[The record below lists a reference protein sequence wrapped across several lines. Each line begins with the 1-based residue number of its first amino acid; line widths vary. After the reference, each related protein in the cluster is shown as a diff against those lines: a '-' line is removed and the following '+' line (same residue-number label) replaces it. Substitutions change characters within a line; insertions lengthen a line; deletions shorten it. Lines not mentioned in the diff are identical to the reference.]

1 MLLYQYVAHDSKTG
15 DKVKA
20 TVEAQNE
27 TEAAKVLQKQG
38 LVPIDIKLVHSN
50 AGSRV
55 LGKYFDRIRT
65 KDRILFSRQLSTL
78 INAGLPLIQSLRNVA
93 DQTTSK
99 PLKIVIEGIISS
111 VEGGSSLSAAV
122 AKYPE
127 VFNKL
132 YISLVAAGE
141 ASGTLDKALERL
153 ANQQEKDADII
164 SKIRGAMMYPV
175 IVLIV
180 MFGVIAFMV
189 IKLLPAV
196 QNLYSTF
203 PGAQL
208 PLITRVLLTMV
219 HFVTHTWW
227 IVIIVLGALI
237 FLFLRWRKS
246 VGGRK
251 VIDRVKMRAGPI
263 GGLFMK
269 IYMSRFARTSCT
281 LVGSGVP
288 LLQVLD
294 ITGEAV
300 SNVHIQNSLNKAA
313 TKIKGGAALSDV
325 LSKDPNFLPL
335 VPSMIRIGEQSGT
348 LEQMLD
354 KVALYYEKEVD
365 QEVNNIN
372 ALIEPILMVILG
384 IAAILIVVA
393 VLLPIYGL
401 ANQSSLSGG

>member
-1 MLLYQYVAHDSKTG
+1 
-15 DKVKA
+15 
-20 TVEAQNE
+20 
-27 TEAAKVLQKQG
+27 
-38 LVPIDIKLVHSN
+38 
-50 AGSRV
+50 
-55 LGKYFDRIRT
+55 
-65 KDRILFSRQLSTL
+65 
-78 INAGLPLIQSLRNVA
+78 
-93 DQTTSK
+93 
-99 PLKIVIEGIISS
+99 
-111 VEGGSSLSAAV
+111 
-122 AKYPE
+122 
-127 VFNKL
+127 
-132 YISLVAAGE
+132 
-141 ASGTLDKALERL
+141 
-153 ANQQEKDADII
+153 
-164 SKIRGAMMYPV
+164 
-175 IVLIV
+175 

-208 PLITRVLLTMV
+208 PLITRILLTMV
-219 HFVTHTWW
+219 HFATHTWW
-227 IVIIVLGALI
+227 IVIIVLAALI

-246 VGGRK
+246 TGGRK
-251 VIDRVKMRAGPI
+251 VIDRAKMSTPPI

-288 LLQVLD
+288 LLQVLE

-300 SNVHIQNSLNKAA
+300 SNVHIQDSLNRAA
-313 TKIKGGAALSDV
+313 TKIKGGVALSDI

-354 KVALYYEKEVD
+354 KVAIYYEKEVD

>member
-1 MLLYQYVAHDSKTG
+1 MFLYQYTAHNPTNGEKI
-15 DKVKA
+15 KA
-20 TVEAQNE
+20 TVKAENE
-27 TEAAKVLQKQG
+27 NEAAKLLQKQG
-38 LVPIDIKLVHSN
+38 LVPIDIKLDRSSKP
-50 AGSRV
+50 GS
-55 LGKYFDRIRT
+55 LDHYFNHIRA

-78 INAGLPLIQSLRNVA
+78 INAGLPLVQSLRNVS
-93 DQTTSK
+93 DQITSK
-99 PLKIVIEGIISS
+99 PLKIVIEGVISS
-111 VEGGSSLSAAV
+111 VEGGSSLSSALG
-122 AKYPE
+122 KYPQ

-132 YISLVAAGE
+132 YVSLVAAGE
-141 ASGTLDKALERL
+141 VSGTLDKALERL

-164 SKIRGAMMYPV
+164 SKIRGAMIYPI

-208 PLITRVLLTMV
+208 PLITRILLSIV
-219 HFVTHTWW
+219 HAFTHWWWLVTITL
-227 IVIIVLGALI
+227 IALI

-246 VGGRK
+246 EGGRK
-251 VIDRVKMRAGPI
+251 VIDRAKMSTKPFS
-263 GGLFMK
+263 GLFMK
-269 IYMSRFARTSCT
+269 IYMSRFSRTACT

-300 SNVHIQNSLNKAA
+300 SNVHIQASLKKAA
-313 TKIKGGAALSDV
+313 EKIKGGAALSDV
-325 LSKDPNFLPL
+325 LSKDSNFLPL
-335 VPSMIRIGEQSGT
+335 VPSMIHIGEESGT
-348 LEQMLD
+348 LEAMLD
-354 KVALYYEKEVD
+354 KVATYYEKEVD

-372 ALIEPILMVILG
+372 SLIEPVLMVILG

>member
-1 MLLYQYVAHDSKTG
+1 MFLYQYTARNATSG
-15 DKVKA
+15 ESVKS
-20 TVEAQNE
+20 TVEAENE
-27 TEAAKVLQKQG
+27 NEAAKLLQKQG
-38 LVPIDIKLVHSN
+38 LVPIDIKLDRGSN
-50 AGSRV
+50 LGV
-55 LGKYFDRIRT
+55 LGKYFNRVRT

-78 INAGLPLIQSLRNVA
+78 INAGLPLIQSMRNVA

-99 PLKIVIEGIISS
+99 SLKTVIEGLITS
-111 VEGGSSLSAAV
+111 VEGGSSLSAAA

-132 YISLVAAGE
+132 FISLVAAGE
-141 ASGTLDKALERL
+141 VSGTLDKALERL
-153 ANQQEKDADII
+153 ADQQEKDADII
-164 SKIRGAMMYPV
+164 SKIRGAMMYPI

-208 PLITRVLLTMV
+208 PLITRILLSMV
-219 HFVTHTWW
+219 HAFTHYWWLVT
-227 IVIIVLGALI
+227 IILAVLI

-246 VGGRK
+246 SGGRS

-263 GGLFMK
+263 GKLFMK
-269 IYMSRFARTSCT
+269 IYMSRFSRTACT

-294 ITGEAV
+294 ITGDAV
-300 SNVHIQNSLNKAA
+300 SNVHIQNSLKKAA
-313 TKIKGGAALSDV
+313 DKIKGGAALSDV

-354 KVALYYEKEVD
+354 KVATYYEKEVD

-372 ALIEPILMVILG
+372 SLIEPILMVILG
-384 IAAILIVVA
+384 VAAILIVVA

>member
-1 MLLYQYVAHDSKTG
+1 MLLYQYTAHNPVNG
-15 DKVKA
+15 EKVKA
-20 TVEAQNE
+20 TVKADNE
-27 TEAAKVLQKQG
+27 NEAAKLLQKQG
-38 LVPIDIKLVHSN
+38 LVPIDIKLDSSSKP
-50 AGSRV
+50 GSLDHYFKRV
-55 LGKYFDRIRT
+55 ST

-78 INAGLPLIQSLRNVA
+78 INAGLPLVQSLRNVA
-93 DQTTSK
+93 DQITSK
-99 PLKIVIEGIISS
+99 PLKIVIEGVISS
-111 VEGGSSLSAAV
+111 VEGGSSLSGAV

-132 YISLVAAGE
+132 YVSLVAAGE
-141 ASGTLDKALERL
+141 VSGTLDKALERL

-164 SKIRGAMMYPV
+164 SKIRGAMIYPI

-208 PLITRVLLTMV
+208 PLITRILLNLV
-219 HFVTHTWW
+219 HLFTHWWW
-227 IVIIVLGALI
+227 IATIVLVALI

-246 VGGRK
+246 TGGRE
-251 VIDRVKMRAGPI
+251 VIDRFKMSTPPFK
-263 GGLFMK
+263 GLFMK
-269 IYMSRFARTSCT
+269 IYMSRFSRTAST

-300 SNVHIQNSLNKAA
+300 SNVHIQNSLKHAA
-313 TKIKGGAALSDV
+313 EKIKGGAALSDI

-348 LEQMLD
+348 LEDMLD
-354 KVALYYEKEVD
+354 KVATYYEKEVD

-372 ALIEPILMVILG
+372 SLIEPILMVILG

>member
-1 MLLYQYVAHDSKTG
+1 MLLYQYVAHNPTNGEKIKS
-15 DKVKA
+15 
-20 TVEAQNE
+20 TVEAENE
-27 TEAAKVLQKQG
+27 NEAAKAIQKQG
-38 LVPIDIKLVHSN
+38 LVPIDIKLDRTSKPG
-50 AGSRV
+50 A
-55 LGKYFDRIRT
+55 LGKYLKHVRP
-65 KDRILFSRQLSTL
+65 KDRVLFSRQLSTL

-99 PLKIVIEGIISS
+99 PMKIVITGIISS
-111 VEGGSSLSAAV
+111 VEGGSSLSGAM

-132 YISLVAAGE
+132 YLGLVAAGE
-141 ASGTLDKALERL
+141 VSGTLDKALERL
-153 ANQQEKDADII
+153 ADQQEKEADIVR
-164 SKIRGAMMYPV
+164 KIRGAMIYPI
-175 IVLIV
+175 IVLFV
-180 MFGVIAFMV
+180 MFGVLAFMTV
-189 IKLLPAV
+189 KLLPAV

-208 PLITRVLLTMV
+208 PLITRLLLSLV
-219 HFVTHTWW
+219 HFFTHFWW
-227 IVIIVLGALI
+227 IVILMIGALI

-246 VGGRK
+246 DNGRK
-251 VIDRVKMRAGPI
+251 VIDRFKMRAWPFS
-263 GGLFMK
+263 GLFMK

-281 LVGSGVP
+281 LVASGVP

-294 ITGEAV
+294 ITGDAI
-300 SNVHIQNSLNKAA
+300 SNVHIQASLKKAA
-313 TKIKGGAALSDV
+313 EKIKGGKALSDM

-335 VPSMIRIGEQSGT
+335 VPSMMRIGEQSGT

-354 KVALYYEKEVD
+354 KVAIYYEKEVD

-372 ALIEPILMVILG
+372 SLIEPVLMVILG

-401 ANQSSLSGG
+401 ANQSSLSGS